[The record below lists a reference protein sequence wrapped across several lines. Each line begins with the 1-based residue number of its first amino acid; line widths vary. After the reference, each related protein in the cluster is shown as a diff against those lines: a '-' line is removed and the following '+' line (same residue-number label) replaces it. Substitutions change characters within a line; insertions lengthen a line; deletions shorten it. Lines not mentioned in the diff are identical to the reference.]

1 MPVRWLGAVLAAC
14 FACLHCGSQTPVGPT
29 PADPIPG
36 PSPPIAGEPPVLPPG
51 GMTEVFVGA
60 GDIGTCD
67 PNSEATA
74 RLLDSI
80 GGTVF
85 TLGDHA
91 YPTGSAHEFQACYD
105 PTWGRHRSR
114 TRPSPGNHDYEQ
126 RGAGPYFDY
135 FGANAGFGGVGYY
148 SFELGSWLVLSLNS
162 NASIPAQVTW
172 LKNILGRS
180 RNRCT
185 LAYWH
190 HPLYASGPSARV
202 SAVRDLWEVLYDAGA
217 EVVLSSHDHLYERFA
232 PQDDEGRVDPERGI
246 RQFVVGTGG
255 AALHA
260 STHRI
265 PNSEVLIIGFG
276 VLKLSLSSDG
286 YDWEFIPVFGQGD
299 AGSGRCH

>member
-1 MPVRWLGAVLAAC
+1 
-14 FACLHCGSQTPVGPT
+14 
-29 PADPIPG
+29 
-36 PSPPIAGEPPVLPPG
+36 
-51 GMTEVFVGA
+51 MTEVFVGA

-67 PNSEATA
+67 ANSEATA

-91 YPTGSAHEFQACYD
+91 YPTGSEYEFQTCYE

-114 TRPSPGNHDYEQ
+114 TRPTPGNHDYEQ
-126 RGAGPYFDY
+126 RGASAYFNY
-135 FGANAGFGGVGYY
+135 FGANAGFGGTGYY
-148 SFELGSWLVLSLNS
+148 SFELGPWLVLSLNS

-180 RNRCT
+180 KSRCT

-202 SAVRDLWEVLYDAGA
+202 SMVRDLWDVLYDAGA
-217 EVVLSSHDHLYERFA
+217 EVVLGAHDHLYERFA
-232 PQDDEGRVDPERGI
+232 PQDDEGRLDPERGI

-255 AALHA
+255 AAFHA
-260 STHRI
+260 STHRM
-265 PNSEVLIIGFG
+265 PNSELLLLAHG
-276 VLKLSLSSDG
+276 VLKLTLSADG
-286 YDWEFIPVFGQGD
+286 YEWEFITVSGQGD